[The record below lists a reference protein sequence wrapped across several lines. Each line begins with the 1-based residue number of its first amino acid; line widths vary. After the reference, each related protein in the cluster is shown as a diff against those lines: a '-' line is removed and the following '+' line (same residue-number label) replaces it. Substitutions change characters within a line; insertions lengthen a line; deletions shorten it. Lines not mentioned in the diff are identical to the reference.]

1 MQMFNFL
8 LLGFQ
13 SSAGLI
19 MWILLF
25 IAFFSIGLMIERAWY
40 LFLKCDLG
48 SGTFMSTIWK
58 YIKAGDFD
66 RATKYAQTVNTP
78 LAKGVSSVLTN
89 RTKGPKAIKKAVDEV
104 FLTEGPKIK
113 RNVFLLNTIANLA
126 TLIGLTGTIYGTMEC
141 FDAIANAPA
150 AQRAQ
155 QLAAG
160 ISITMSATLM
170 GLLVA
175 VPNILVHGIL
185 SGKADKIVEDMD
197 EKTTK
202 LINAVEE

>member
-1 MQMFNFL
+1 MQLIHFL

-19 MWILLF
+19 MWVILLCLF
-25 IAFFSIGLMIERAWY
+25 VMLALAAERAY
-40 LFLKCDLG
+40 FLYFKCD
-48 SGTFMSTIWK
+48 SGNRSLLNVVSK
-58 YIKAGDFD
+58 YLKTGEYEKAIKHASG
-66 RATKYAQTVNTP
+66 VGTP
-78 LAKGVSSVLTN
+78 LAKGIVSILAN

-113 RNVFLLNTIANLA
+113 RNVHYLNMLANIA
-126 TLIGLTGTIYGTMEC
+126 TLIGLTGTIFGTMEC

-155 QLAAG
+155 QLASG
-160 ISITMSATLM
+160 ISVTMSATLF
-170 GLLVA
+170 GLFVA
-175 VPNILVHGIL
+175 VPSVLTHSIL
-185 SGKADKIVEDMD
+185 SGKADKIVEDLD

>member
-1 MQMFNFL
+1 MQLVHFI

-13 SSAGLI
+13 SSAGFI
-19 MWILLF
+19 MWVILLVGF
-25 IAFFSIGLMIERAWY
+25 IGAALTVERIY
-40 LFLKCDLG
+40 FLYFKCDMGNRALMTVV
-48 SGTFMSTIWK
+48 SK
-58 YIKAGDFD
+58 YLKTGEYDKAVKHAVG
-66 RATKYAQTVNTP
+66 VNTP
-78 LAKGVSSVLTN
+78 LAKGIVSVLQN

-104 FLTEGPKIK
+104 FLTEGPRVK
-113 RNVFLLNTIANLA
+113 RNVHLLNMLANLG

-155 QLAAG
+155 QLASG
-160 ISITMSATLM
+160 ISVTMSATLF
-170 GLLVA
+170 GLFVA
-175 VPNILVHGIL
+175 VPCILVHGIL
-185 SGKADKIVEDMD
+185 SGQADKVVEEMD

>member
-1 MQMFNFL
+1 MQLLHFL

-19 MWILLF
+19 MWIILLC
-25 IAFFSIGLMIERAWY
+25 FFVMLALAGERFFY
-40 LFLKCDLG
+40 LYLKCDTGNSSLLNVV
-48 SGTFMSTIWK
+48 SK
-58 YIKAGDFD
+58 YLKTGEYDKAIKHSSSVG
-66 RATKYAQTVNTP
+66 TP
-78 LAKGVSSVLTN
+78 LAKGIVCILSN
-89 RTKGPKAIKKAVDEV
+89 RVKGPKAIKKAVDEV

-113 RNVFLLNTIANLA
+113 RNIHFLNMLANMA
-126 TLIGLTGTIYGTMEC
+126 TLIGLTGTIFGTMEC

-155 QLAAG
+155 QLASG
-160 ISITMSATLM
+160 ISVTMSATLF
-170 GLLVA
+170 GLFVA
-175 VPNILVHGIL
+175 VPSVLTHGIL
-185 SGKADKIVEDMD
+185 SGKADKILEDLD

>member
-1 MQMFNFL
+1 MQLINFL

-19 MWILLF
+19 MWLILTLMFISVGLFLERFFFLF
-25 IAFFSIGLMIERAWY
+25 I
-40 LFLKCDLG
+40 KCDR
-48 SGTFMSTIWK
+48 GTAGFMKGISS
-58 YIKAGDFD
+58 YLKAGDFD
-66 RATKYAQTVNTP
+66 RAIKFAMSQSTP
-78 LAKGVSSVLTN
+78 LAKGILAILQN
-89 RTKGPKAIKKAVDEV
+89 RQKGPKAIKKAVDEV

-113 RNVFLLNTIANLA
+113 RNIHLLNSFANLA
-126 TLIGLTGTIYGTMEC
+126 TLVGLTGTIYGTMEC

-155 QLAAG
+155 QLATG
-160 ISITMSATLM
+160 ISITMSATLF

-175 VPNILVHGIL
+175 VPSIIFHAVL